1 VGNVSARDLVPM
13 AGGRA
18 LLAPLSFDLRPGELT
33 ALAGPNGVGKTTLL
47 RTLAG
52 VARPASGV
60 ATIDGTPTATL
71 SARARA
77 RALALVTDDPHGE
90 GSLTVREAVA
100 VGRYPH
106 RAWWDWASRSDDDDA
121 IDAALEQTGL
131 AAFAGRALST
141 LSSGERSRAWIA
153 LALAQGAQTLLLDEP
168 TSHLDVRYARE
179 TMGLLRTLAR
189 GGATVIAVLHD
200 LTEASAYA
208 DRVALLGAGR
218 MLAFDSS
225 EAVLTPELLERAYD
239 VPFDV
244 ATTAAGVR
252 HIFARPA

>member
-1 VGNVSARDLVPM
+1 MGHLSARDLVPV

-52 VARPASGV
+52 VAGPGAGR

-90 GSLTVREAVA
+90 ASLTVREAVG

-106 RAWWDWASRSDDDDA
+106 RAWWDWAARSDDDDA
-121 IDAALEQTGL
+121 VDAALARTGL
-131 AAFAGRALST
+131 VAFADRPLST

-179 TMGLLRTLAR
+179 TMGLLRALAH
-189 GGATVIAVLHD
+189 GGATVVAVLHD

-208 DRVALLGAGR
+208 DRVALLGAGQ
-218 MLAFDSS
+218 MLAFDATA
-225 EAVLTPELLERAYD
+225 AVLTPGLLERAYD
-239 VPFDV
+239 VPFDI